1 MNILEKAS
9 TVRKFLALCKS
20 PSCPPTGLYTQTML
34 LFNVRLQSSMLQKD
48 SNSLTKAIGT
58 FYTQFPDLH
67 YVILIFSMFQTSL
80 IPIFLFWDSI
90 SNFFFLCSIF
100 FFFYLSRISSNKR
113 RASNKRRTFGYPHW
127 NKRLP
132 LISASHLVSTATL
145 NAALVRI
152 VTIFY

>member
-1 MNILEKAS
+1 MNILEKTS

-20 PSCPPTGLYTQTML
+20 PSCPPTDLYTQTML
-34 LFNVRLQSSMLQKD
+34 PFNVRLQSSMLQKD

-58 FYTQFPDLH
+58 FYTQFPDLY
-67 YVILIFSMFQTSL
+67 YVNLIFSMFQLSL

-90 SNFFFLCSIF
+90 SKFFFLCSIF
-100 FFFYLSRISSNKR
+100 FFFYPVFQR

-132 LISASHLVSTATL
+132 VISASHLVSTATL